1 MVRLDVRGQVISLRR
16 EDAERLRAAAAG
28 AGSVSSRRRDLAL
41 VLDWALASPRVVA
54 LRRSEAREFAA
65 LLAEDHALAH
75 LGDAL
80 GGIGPAARGLSA
92 YRLDRCGAYDPG
104 LEWQGPGGPTGLQNR

>member
-65 LLAEDHALAH
+65 LLAEDDSLAD
-75 LGDAL
+75 LGEAL
-80 GGIGPAARGLSA
+80 GGFAQRPAA
-92 YRLDRCGAYDPG
+92 
-104 LEWQGPGGPTGLQNR
+104 